1 MDVYALTRAFIDI
14 ESITGNEL
22 AIGHYFYDYLKPL
35 ADKYG
40 GEIER
45 IEVEKDRYNVYV
57 RWGTPEIVFSTHI
70 DTVPPFIPSKE
81 DEEFVWGRGACDTKG
96 ISASMIKAAEALLEE
111 GVRDFAMLFVVGEEI
126 DGLGAH
132 FANRDSPGPK
142 YLINGEPTENQLA
155 LGSKGNLRIEIEATG
170 KMAHSAYPELGEH
183 AIDKLLDN
191 LERLRKLKLPVD
203 PVLGDSTCSIGLI
216 SGGRAGNIIPD
227 HASATV
233 VVRVVTDMKEAIEQ
247 IDAVFDDRVT
257 VTYPVQTHAI
267 RMKEVPG
274 FKTTVVKYTTDIPKL
289 SNWGQ
294 PLLLGPGTIAVAHT
308 SEERVPKQQLNEAV
322 ELYRN
327 LVKQLKTEN

>member
-1 MDVYALTRAFIDI
+1 MDVFALTRAFIDI

-22 AIGHYFYDYLKPL
+22 AIGQYFYDYLKPL
-35 ADKYG
+35 ADKYE

-45 IEVEKDRYNVYV
+45 VEVEKDRYNVYV
-57 RWGTPEIVFSTHI
+57 RWGKPQIVFSTHL
-70 DTVPPFIPSKE
+70 DTVPPFIPSSE
-81 DEEFVWGRGACDTKG
+81 DDEFVWGRGACDTKG
-96 ISASMIKAAEALLEE
+96 ISASMIKAGERLLED

-132 FANRDSPGPK
+132 FANRNSPGPK
-142 YLINGEPTENQLA
+142 YLINGEPTENKLA
-155 LGSKGNLRIEIEATG
+155 LGSKGNLRIEIEASG
-170 KMAHSAYPELGEH
+170 KMAHSAYPELGDH

-191 LERLRKLKLPVD
+191 LERIRKLELPVD
-203 PVLGDSTCSIGLI
+203 PVLGESTCSIGLI
-216 SGGRAGNIIPD
+216 NGGRAGNIIPD

-233 VVRVVTDMKEAIEQ
+233 VVRVVTDMDEAIKQ

-267 RMKEVPG
+267 HMKEVPG
-274 FKTTVVKYTTDIPKL
+274 FETTVVKYTTDIPKL

-294 PLLLGPGTIAVAHT
+294 PLLLGPGSIAVAHT
-308 SEERVPKQQLNEAV
+308 AEERVPKKQLTEAV
-322 ELYRN
+322 DRFHN